1 MFFAYLIYMGP
12 FFPIAIIADLLFPDS
27 ISQPIFDFFYGT
39 ATGFWNAVDM
49 IFGVV

>member
-27 ISQPIFDFFYGT
+27 ISQPIFDLFYNN
-39 ATGFWNAVDM
+39 ATEFWNLVDR
-49 IFGVV
+49 IFGAV